1 MKKIL
6 ALLLTAA
13 LLCGVCVFPASAEG
27 EQKIYFEYPDSW
39 SREGLII
46 DEDTHLANVYCFA
59 YPIYG
64 NKTDFQMRYQ
74 SKMTSMF
81 CEDYDGEKKLFS
93 IDLSKFGIIED
104 GADYGIIFSTT
115 TDNRYMTVDL
125 TMISNCIGDTVCVTP
140 YNGMI
145 SPQSAPEPMEYYAA
159 WKNTKNCGP
168 KAEITSVGRLSPGV
182 FPVYQPRAK
191 HLSDALAKYLATYKY
206 NKYFQYETNMY
217 LCGVTGATPLE
228 VFNRY
233 LEDYSQYFVGNPI
246 ADPSIPCPF
255 YSYIFDEDL
264 EEYINLPNMA
274 EIAAPSYVREVLG
287 LKTGDVNGDNTV
299 DILDSAEV
307 QKAAVDK
314 VELNAAQKMIG
325 DVTFD
330 GNVNVLDA
338 AVIQKAA
345 AGKIEIMVI

>member
-1 MKKIL
+1 MKKLLAIIL
-6 ALLLTAA
+6 SVSMLMGL
-13 LLCGVCVFPASAEG
+13 CVFNVSAEG

-74 SKMTSMF
+74 TKQTSMF

-93 IDLSKFGIIED
+93 IDLSKFGTIED
-104 GADYGIIFSTT
+104 GADYGITFLTA
-115 TDNRYMTVDL
+115 TDNNYMTVDL
-125 TMISNCIGDTVCVTP
+125 TMISDCVGDTVCVTP

-145 SPQSAPEPMEYYAA
+145 SPQSAPEPMEFYAA

-168 KAEITSVGRLSPGV
+168 KAEITSVGSVSPGV

-191 HLSDALAKYLATYKY
+191 HLSDALAKYLATQRCSE
-206 NKYFQYETNMY
+206 YFRYETNMY

-228 VFNRY
+228 VFNQY
-233 LEDYSQYFVGNPI
+233 LEDYSQYFVGEPTT
-246 ADPSIPCPF
+246 DPSIPCPF
-255 YSYIFDEDL
+255 YSYVFDKDS
-264 EEYINLPNMA
+264 EEYKDMPNMA
-274 EIAAPSYVREVLG
+274 TLPAPAYVREVLG
-287 LKTGDVNGDNTV
+287 IKTGDVNGDNTV

-338 AVIQKAA
+338 AVIQKVA
-345 AGKIEIMVI
+345 AGKTEIVVI